1 MCYIFSFSRNL
12 SESSED
18 DFVQFLSPRLVLSRE
33 EKKCVGSVST
43 LQKDTKTDD
52 ENVETE
58 TADEDEDW
66 DEVDGDDIPAPE
78 FDLVI

>member
-1 MCYIFSFSRNL
+1 MFYIFSFSRNI

-18 DFVQFLSPRLVLSRE
+18 DFVQFLDPRLVLSRQ
-33 EKKCVGSVST
+33 EKKSVGSAST
-43 LQKDTKTDD
+43 KLKDTRTDD
-52 ENVETE
+52 DNVEAE
-58 TADEDEDW
+58 TDDEDEDW

>member
-1 MCYIFSFSRNL
+1 M
-12 SESSED
+12 
-18 DFVQFLSPRLVLSRE
+18 
-33 EKKCVGSVST
+33 
-43 LQKDTKTDD
+43 QKDTKTDD